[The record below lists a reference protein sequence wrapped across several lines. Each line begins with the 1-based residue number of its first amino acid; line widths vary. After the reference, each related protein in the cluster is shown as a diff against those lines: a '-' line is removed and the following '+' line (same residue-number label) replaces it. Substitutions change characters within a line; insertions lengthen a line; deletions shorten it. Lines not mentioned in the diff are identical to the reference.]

1 MQQPGA
7 LQAKK
12 IIQIQLIFGLMIIVV
27 TFLLRDD
34 LISSVSVGAGV
45 CVMANA
51 VLAAWIFRSY
61 RAQELSQLAARFYW
75 GEATKIA
82 VILSLFALALTLLN
96 NLNLPVML
104 GAYFTTQVIPTV
116 IAAQFGSRNS
126 L

>member
-1 MQQPGA
+1 
-7 LQAKK
+7 
-12 IIQIQLIFGLMIIVV
+12 
-27 TFLLRDD
+27 
-34 LISSVSVGAGV
+34 
-45 CVMANA
+45 MANA